1 MFFKYIIYLLFS
13 VQCVELTK
21 LGGLHDGLSGRP
33 QYTSNQ
39 EVHRMGFLGLLMTT
53 LIWTGKYMI
62 DFMSYSGFSEKNYF
76 FVLFYCIKFVVSKP
90 ILDNNLPADSD
101 NNMIYWMT
109 MVVIFLTF
117 VGLAAAVA
125 VRLNKA
131 SLIIP
136 NDVGFDA
143 LKNGLEF
150 HSADE
155 AEDYLKL
162 WSAENFSHLI
172 IRGSF
177 RGNETTNG
185 MIQFTCP
192 HGIQR
197 KLKYK
202 DKRHHQHHLYY
213 GCCAMV
219 NVMQNR
225 QEKKLSFTKV
235 IKEHTGHMIGRDVY
249 GSYQKVRKMSDND
262 LQMITELEAVG
273 ASRRR
278 VASALIDKAGNKS
291 IRMFHNIY
299 RVLPQLSEILFQFHQ
314 TKVIFQNQI
323 CYCLHTTYL

>member
-1 MFFKYIIYLLFS
+1 
-13 VQCVELTK
+13 
-21 LGGLHDGLSGRP
+21 
-33 QYTSNQ
+33 
-39 EVHRMGFLGLLMTT
+39 
-53 LIWTGKYMI
+53 
-62 DFMSYSGFSEKNYF
+62 
-76 FVLFYCIKFVVSKP
+76 
-90 ILDNNLPADSD
+90 
-101 NNMIYWMT
+101 
-109 MVVIFLTF
+109 MVVILLTF
-117 VGLAAAVA
+117 VGLAVAVA
-125 VRLNKA
+125 VWLIKA
-131 SLIIP
+131 LLIIP
-136 NDVGFDA
+136 NDVGFDK

-278 VASALIDKAGNKS
+278 VASALSDKTGNKS